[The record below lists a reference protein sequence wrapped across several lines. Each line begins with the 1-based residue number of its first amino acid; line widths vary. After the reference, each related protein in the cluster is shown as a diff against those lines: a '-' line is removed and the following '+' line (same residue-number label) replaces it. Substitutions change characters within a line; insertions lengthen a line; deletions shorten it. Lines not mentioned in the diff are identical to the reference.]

1 MDRLDYLRRDSFYSG
16 VTEGS
21 VNSERLLT
29 MLNVKDD
36 KLVVDAKGIYS
47 VEKFLVARRLM
58 YWQVYMHK
66 TVLSA
71 EFMLVNILKRAKYLA
86 GQGIKLPGTLA
97 LQHFLQADYT
107 WNDFEENPLILQKF
121 LELDDFDVMSGIK
134 DWTSSSDTIL
144 SELSRRVTNRNLLK
158 IRLQEHPFEPETS
171 ARLAQ
176 AIRDQ
181 YGFEHGEENYLL
193 IVDKVKN
200 HAYNNKKGHIN
211 LLYKDG
217 HISDISEAADQMTI
231 KALSE
236 PVERH
241 FICFPRE
248 LRDLL

>member
-1 MDRLDYLRRDSFYSG
+1 
-16 VTEGS
+16 
-21 VNSERLLT
+21 

-36 KLVVDAKGIYS
+36 QLVVDSKGIYS

-71 EFMLVNILKRAKYLA
+71 EFMLVNILKRAKHLA
-86 GQGIKLPGTLA
+86 EKGVELPGTNA
-97 LQHFLQADYT
+97 LKHFLHADYT
-107 WNDFEENPLILQKF
+107 WNDFEENPAILDKF
-121 LELDDFDVMSGIK
+121 LLLDDFDVMSAIK
-134 DWTSSSDTIL
+134 DWTAHEDAIL
-144 SELSRRVTNRNLLK
+144 GQLSRRITNRNLLK
-158 IRLQEHPFEPETS
+158 IRIQAEPFPKETVEKLQ
-171 ARLAQ
+171 Q

-181 YGFEHGEENYLL
+181 YDFTQGEEAYLF
-193 IVDKVKN
+193 IEAKVKN
-200 HAYNNKKGHIN
+200 HAYNNQKGHIN

-217 HISDISEAADQMTI
+217 RISDISQAADQMTI

-248 LRDLL
+248 LKHLL